1 MDLLVRVSLAL
12 RKGVRRGLGLAV
24 VLVLGWGVVSDAEAP
39 LEPLW
44 LLGWGLVWI
53 SALVRGLF
61 DRWRTSRADS
71 WIDLELALL
80 LVVAI
85 YGALGR
91 TDGGL
96 SSSLY
101 PLVYVLVAVISAF
114 ARPAVAAVSLG
125 VLVTLE
131 GSIRY
136 AALGERSLGPL
147 SAHTAFIATFAVLNL
162 VFLRAE
168 IARIRVRAR
177 GRLDAELARMRDAA
191 RSYRLFG
198 APRAAGEPA
207 PARAGDDEKLAR
219 SSVEEIHQ
227 AVLFALELLRQ
238 SLGLHTAL
246 LLWQNEAGTHAR
258 ISELST
264 ESEHVSEGP
273 FLSGDGI
280 IGAVLA
286 RSANVVLSDL
296 KPGYKLPYYAGPCP
310 VRTVCGSP
318 GDGTREGARRL
329 ARRSGRATPRSPRKT
344 RKCSSSATRYIV
356 RAIQN
361 ERVFVQLER
370 AKVEQG
376 KLYRAAEALGA
387 AR

>member
-1 MDLLVRVSLAL
+1 M
-12 RKGVRRGLGLAV
+12 
-24 VLVLGWGVVSDAEAP
+24 
-39 LEPLW
+39 
-44 LLGWGLVWI
+44 
-53 SALVRGLF
+53 
-61 DRWRTSRADS
+61 ADEQSNS

-125 VLVTLE
+125 ALVTLE

-198 APRAAGEPA
+198 APRAAGEPS
-207 PARAGDDEKLAR
+207 PARAGDDESLAR
-219 SSVEEIHQ
+219 SSVEDIDQ

-264 ESEHVSEGP
+264 ESESTSQRD
-273 FLSGDGI
+273 LSSSGDGI

-286 RSANVVLSDL
+286 RSATVVLSGSQARL
-296 KPGYKLPYYAGPCP
+296 QTPCTTRARARFARSAGCP
-310 VRTVCGSP
+310 VMEHG
-318 GDGTREGARRL
+318 EGARRP
-329 ARRSGRATPRSPRKT
+329 ARRPA
-344 RKCSSSATRYIV
+344 
-356 RAIQN
+356 
-361 ERVFVQLER
+361 
-370 AKVEQG
+370 
-376 KLYRAAEALGA
+376 
-387 AR
+387 